1 MIMIHDLIYAQQK
14 AIWLAQTAVSESLQ
28 RASLDQF
35 KATLMMQ
42 RQNKEAAFLADQ
54 HARIVREAAV

>member
-1 MIMIHDLIYAQQK
+1 MIMIHDLICAQQK
-14 AIWLAQTAVSESLQ
+14 AIWLAQTAVSESLH

-35 KATLMMQ
+35 KATLVMQ